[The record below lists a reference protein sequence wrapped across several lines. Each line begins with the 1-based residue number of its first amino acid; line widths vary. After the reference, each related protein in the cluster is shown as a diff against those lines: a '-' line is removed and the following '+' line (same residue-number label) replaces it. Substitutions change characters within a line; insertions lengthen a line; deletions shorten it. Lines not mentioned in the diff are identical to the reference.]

1 MNIKTSFI
9 ENILK
14 NITVIET
21 TPSDLDSYGNVLS
34 NGSLEIE
41 FTDSTGKLWG
51 GRICNINNSFELVE
65 FFPKL
70 FFSDVSVDTLIKES
84 RDYVPD
90 VKNQAFDDFAD
101 FIE

>member
-14 NITVIET
+14 NITILEKT
-21 TPSDLDSYGNVLS
+21 TSDLDAFGNVLPS
-34 NGSLEIE
+34 SSIEIE
-41 FTDSTGKLWG
+41 FTDTTGRLWG
-51 GRICNINNSFELVE
+51 GRICNIDNNFELVE

-70 FFSDVSVDTLIKES
+70 FFSDISVDTLIKES
-84 RDYVPD
+84 MDYIPD
-90 VKNQAFDDFAD
+90 VKNQSFDDFAD